1 MLNFK
6 NLIKIVVAQ
15 VLTIAIVLA
24 FIETAGQLY
33 ARFNPGYETLYAIP
47 DSMVGWRLAPKL
59 KHIYTGGHWYAREF
73 SVDIEHNALGF
84 RDFNWDNTKPIN
96 TKRIALLGD
105 SSVAAMEVEFR
116 KTPGQILQQLLDN
129 HRQINK
135 KYEVMNFGIGGIG
148 IGQSFLVYRQY
159 AQAFD
164 PDYVFLF
171 IFEGNIYRTVGTLS
185 SITNTVN
192 TNQNLP
198 IRPVFNISTKNREN
212 NLVSLLEILNFGDFS
227 QLLIKLKAQKIDPG
241 KNSFPTEDE
250 YKKLTNFFKKRIT
263 NEKITQLSEKL
274 NKLELQLFLPKQK
287 FSEEFARL
295 QRERIETELGED
307 RTKIRER
314 KLFLGDLWQKLQ
326 FGLGRFNGMFETEFA
341 MKEEFKKLIKNYAPI
356 NKKDIFSGSKGLP
369 NFEKVVFIN
378 LKILETLNR
387 DIVNEGKKFIIV
399 DASSHLI
406 KYGQLP
412 AKLLSTI
419 LNKYCEVNGIGYIP
433 LHKPL
438 DESIQ
443 QGLKTTWI
451 TDGHFNENGYRIF
464 GEAMSHWIEEEEK
477 K

>member
-6 NLIKIVVAQ
+6 NLIKILAAQ

-24 FIETAGQLY
+24 LIETGGQVY
-33 ARFNPGYETLYAIP
+33 ARFHPGYETLSVIP
-47 DSMVGWRLAPKL
+47 DPILGWKLAPNL
-59 KHIYTGGHWYAREF
+59 KYIYAGGHWYAREF

-84 RDFNWDNTKPIN
+84 RDFNWNNIKPIN

-105 SSVAAMEVEFR
+105 SSVAAKEVEFR
-116 KTPGQILQQLLDN
+116 KTPGQILQQLFDN
-129 HRQINK
+129 NQEINK
-135 KYEVMNFGIGGIG
+135 KYEVINFGIGGIG
-148 IGQSFLVYRQY
+148 IGQSLLVYRQY

-164 PDYVFLF
+164 ADYVFLF
-171 IFEGNIYRTVGTLS
+171 IFEGNIYRTVGNLS
-185 SITNTVN
+185 SITNTLN
-192 TNQNLP
+192 KNLP
-198 IRPVFNISTKNREN
+198 IRPIFNTSTKDRQN
-212 NLVSLLEILNFGDFS
+212 NSDSLLEILNFGEFY
-227 QLLIKLKAQKIDPG
+227 QLLIKLKAQRIDTG

-250 YKKLTNFFKKRIT
+250 YKILMNLLKKRIT

-274 NKLELQLFLPKQK
+274 NKLELQLIFPKQN
-287 FSEEFARL
+287 FYEEFVRL
-295 QRERIETELGED
+295 QRDRIKTELGED
-307 RTKIRER
+307 RTKVMER
-314 KLFLGDLWQKLQ
+314 KFFLKDLWQKIQ
-326 FGLGRFNGMFETEFA
+326 FGLGRLNRMFELEFT
-341 MKEEFKKLIKNYAPI
+341 MNEEFRKLITNYSPRSE
-356 NKKDIFSGSKGLP
+356 NDIFSGSQELS

-387 DIVNEGKKFIIV
+387 DIVSQGKKFVIV

-406 KYGQLP
+406 KYGKLP

-419 LNKYCEVNGIGYIP
+419 INKYCEVNEIGYIP

-464 GEAMSHWIEEEEK
+464 GEAMFHWIEEEERK
-477 K
+477 